1 MILKVNYRFPK
12 TLLVD
17 VDVFQMESSDLSW

>member
-1 MILKVNYRFPK
+1 MILKVNYRFSK

-17 VDVFQMESSDLSW
+17 VDVFQMEPSDLSW